1 MDDSQETQRTGR
13 FEWQTDGALDVRSIQ
28 LPQNSSQSLSRWAH
42 AAATSAF
49 ADEAISPAGGQ
60 VTHAVTAVAPFVSG
74 RNKTSGLDGDSKS
87 QLVVVAS
94 GAFPGAV
101 EDGQTVA
108 VDSRCVRLAALCRD
122 VVNSR
127 IDVVAARSLLPST
140 PNLSPAGIRISRKQV
155 TVHYTFR

>member
-1 MDDSQETQRTGR
+1 MFDQFSYRKK
-13 FEWQTDGALDVRSIQ
+13 FIAIVVSVGACG
-28 LPQNSSQSLSRWAH
+28 
-42 AAATSAF
+42 AATSAF

-60 VTHAVTAVAPFVSG
+60 ATHAVTAVAPFVSG
-74 RNKTSGLDGDSKS
+74 RNKTSGLGGDSKS

-94 GAFPGAV
+94 GAFPLPMDDA
-101 EDGQTVA
+101 QTVA
-108 VDSRCVRLAALCRD
+108 VESRCVRLAALCRD

>member
-1 MDDSQETQRTGR
+1 MFDQLSYRKK
-13 FEWQTDGALDVRSIQ
+13 FIAIVVSVGACG
-28 LPQNSSQSLSRWAH
+28 
-42 AAATSAF
+42 AATSAF

-74 RNKTSGLDGDSKS
+74 SNKTSGLGGDSKS

-101 EDGQTVA
+101 EDGQAVA

-127 IDVVAARSLLPST
+127 IDVVAARS
-140 PNLSPAGIRISRKQV
+140 
-155 TVHYTFR
+155 